1 VGVNFGILEGND
13 ATTMHP
19 LKKDEFRLVNRMRF
33 EVKNVM
39 EHINRV
45 SEESNRINSDEIERR
60 LKALTEYSRELAN
73 LQKAIELEIQKNAL

>member
-1 VGVNFGILEGND
+1 
-13 ATTMHP
+13 MHP
-19 LKKDEFRLVNRMRF
+19 LKEDEFRLVNRMRF

-60 LKALTEYSRELAN
+60 LKVLTEYSRELAH
-73 LQKAIELEIQKNAL
+73 LQKAIEIEIQKNSL

>member
-1 VGVNFGILEGND
+1 
-13 ATTMHP
+13 MHP

-45 SEESNRINSDEIERR
+45 TEESNRINSEEIERR
-60 LKALTEYSRELAN
+60 LKSLTEYSRELAN
-73 LQKAIELEIQKNAL
+73 LQKAFDLEIQKNAR

>member
-1 VGVNFGILEGND
+1 
-13 ATTMHP
+13 MHP

-45 SEESNRINSDEIERR
+45 TEESNRINSEEIERR
-60 LKALTEYSRELAN
+60 IKSLTEYSRELAN
-73 LQKAIELEIQKNAL
+73 LQKAINLEIQKNAR

>member
-1 VGVNFGILEGND
+1 
-13 ATTMHP
+13 MHP

-45 SEESNRINSDEIERR
+45 TEESNRINSEEIERR
-60 LKALTEYSRELAN
+60 LKSLTEYSWELAN
-73 LQKAIELEIQKNAL
+73 LQKAIDLEIQKNAR

>member
-1 VGVNFGILEGND
+1 
-13 ATTMHP
+13 MHP

-45 SEESNRINSDEIERR
+45 SEESNHINSDEIERR
-60 LKALTEYSRELAN
+60 LKTLTEYSRELAN
-73 LQKAIELEIQKNAL
+73 LQKAIELEIQKNSL

>member
-1 VGVNFGILEGND
+1 
-13 ATTMHP
+13 MHP

-39 EHINRV
+39 EHINSV

-60 LKALTEYSRELAN
+60 LKVLTEYSRELAH
-73 LQKAIELEIQKNAL
+73 LQKAIEIEIQKNSL

>member
-1 VGVNFGILEGND
+1 
-13 ATTMHP
+13 MHP

-73 LQKAIELEIQKNAL
+73 LQKAIELEIQRNAL

>member
-1 VGVNFGILEGND
+1 
-13 ATTMHP
+13 M
-19 LKKDEFRLVNRMRF
+19 NRMRF

>member
-1 VGVNFGILEGND
+1 
-13 ATTMHP
+13 MHP

-45 SEESNRINSDEIERR
+45 TEESNRINSEEIERR
-60 LKALTEYSRELAN
+60 LKSLTEYSRELAN
-73 LQKAIELEIQKNAL
+73 LQKAINLEIQKNTR

>member
-1 VGVNFGILEGND
+1 
-13 ATTMHP
+13 MHP

-60 LKALTEYSRELAN
+60 LKALTEYSREMAN

>member
-1 VGVNFGILEGND
+1 
-13 ATTMHP
+13 MHP

-60 LKALTEYSRELAN
+60 LKTLTEYSRELAN
-73 LQKAIELEIQKNAL
+73 LQKAIDIEIQKNSL

>member
-1 VGVNFGILEGND
+1 
-13 ATTMHP
+13 MHP

-73 LQKAIELEIQKNAL
+73 LQKAIDIEIQKNSR

>member
-1 VGVNFGILEGND
+1 
-13 ATTMHP
+13 MHP

-45 SEESNRINSDEIERR
+45 SEESNRINPDEIERR

>member
-1 VGVNFGILEGND
+1 
-13 ATTMHP
+13 MHP

-73 LQKAIELEIQKNAL
+73 LQKAIDIEIQKNAL

>member
-1 VGVNFGILEGND
+1 
-13 ATTMHP
+13 MHP

-45 SEESNRINSDEIERR
+45 TEESNRINSEEIERR
-60 LKALTEYSRELAN
+60 LKSLTEYSRELAN
-73 LQKAIELEIQKNAL
+73 HQKAIDLEIQKNAR

>member
-1 VGVNFGILEGND
+1 
-13 ATTMHP
+13 MHP

-60 LKALTEYSRELAN
+60 LKTLTEYSRELAN

>member
-1 VGVNFGILEGND
+1 
-13 ATTMHP
+13 
-19 LKKDEFRLVNRMRF
+19 MRF

-73 LQKAIELEIQKNAL
+73 LQKAIDIEIQKNSL

>member
-1 VGVNFGILEGND
+1 
-13 ATTMHP
+13 MHP

-60 LKALTEYSRELAN
+60 LKTLTEYSRELAN
-73 LQKAIELEIQKNAL
+73 LQKAIAIEIQKNSL

>member
-1 VGVNFGILEGND
+1 
-13 ATTMHP
+13 MHP

-45 SEESNRINSDEIERR
+45 TEESNRINSEEIERR
-60 LKALTEYSRELAN
+60 LKSLTEYSRELAN
-73 LQKAIELEIQKNAL
+73 LQKAIDL

>member
-1 VGVNFGILEGND
+1 
-13 ATTMHP
+13 MHP
-19 LKKDEFRLVNRMRF
+19 LKKDKFRLVNRMRF

-60 LKALTEYSRELAN
+60 LKSLTEYSRELAN
-73 LQKAIELEIQKNAL
+73 LQKAIELEIQQNAL

>member
-1 VGVNFGILEGND
+1 
-13 ATTMHP
+13 MHP

-73 LQKAIELEIQKNAL
+73 LQKAIDIEIQKNSL

>member
-1 VGVNFGILEGND
+1 
-13 ATTMHP
+13 MHP

-73 LQKAIELEIQKNAL
+73 LQKAIELEIQKNS

>member
-1 VGVNFGILEGND
+1 
-13 ATTMHP
+13 MHP

-60 LKALTEYSRELAN
+60 LKVLTEYSRELAH
-73 LQKAIELEIQKNAL
+73 LKKAIEIEIQKNSL